1 MYSIHAFLGRR
12 HEFEEV
18 GKRCIASIL
27 LEREDPTAFAKIKNE
42 HWYDYLLNETTA
54 ESWDDLEFSDLSII
68 TFNYDRSLETYLLE
82 ALKHGYGKNENEMA
96 SKLESLRIV
105 HRSEERLVGKEC

>member
-1 MYSIHAFLGRR
+1 MTMGTASVTGVVDGNTDENRALMHDFQNAFMRSGLYSIDAFLGRR

-54 ESWDDLEFSDLSII
+54 ESWDDLEFSDQIG
-68 TFNYDRSLETYLLE
+68 R
-82 ALKHGYGKNENEMA
+82 A
-96 SKLESLRIV
+96 SCRESV
-105 HRSEERLVGKEC
+105 CQYV